1 MYSKIS
7 NIKNNYIYLKLHYGI
22 FIIMKFI
29 VETNIENIPEEFT
42 KIIKDFTN
50 DLRTTFPEYNM
61 LLLKYTLNENPL
73 KLYNYIGKII
83 IENYQYI
90 LSKNE
95 DLFSEETMQNTE
107 FLPRILFHYLW
118 NSEIS
123 SNTQV
128 AIWNYLSL
136 LFVTFSKNSI
146 EDLGDISLNDILSQI
161 IIVENEDKPV
171 QSESSGGSTSTSDFP
186 IPEDMP
192 EALKGFMGG
201 SLGKLAMELAK
212 DTISSGSNSNGN
224 PDLFGMMSKI
234 GSTID
239 NKIKSG
245 EISENDLLQETM
257 NMMNSF
263 GPGNMSAMMNMF
275 KKPERGVSD
284 MDMSPLQDI
293 LNSYKPNSSYGDK
306 KGQKTQDKK
315 RRQNLRS
322 NNPRNMADTNS
333 DESPEYTLPRFTD
346 EELEKIFS
354 SK

>member
-1 MYSKIS
+1 
-7 NIKNNYIYLKLHYGI
+7 
-22 FIIMKFI
+22 MKFI
-29 VETNIENIPEEFT
+29 IETNIDNIPEEFT
-42 KIIKDFTN
+42 KIIRDFTN

-61 LLLKYTLNENPL
+61 LLLKYTLNENPM
-73 KLYNYIGKII
+73 KLYNYIGKVII
-83 IENYQYI
+83 DNYQYI

-95 DLFSEETMQNTE
+95 ELFSEGTMQNTE

-123 SNTQV
+123 PNTQA

-136 LFVTFSKNSI
+136 LFVTISKNSI
-146 EDLGDISLNDILSQI
+146 EDLGDIDLNDILSQI
-161 IIVENEDKPV
+161 VIVENEDKSVDTEP
-171 QSESSGGSTSTSDFP
+171 SGERSIPTSDFP
-186 IPEDMP
+186 IPDDMP
-192 EALKGFMGG
+192 EAFKGLMGG

-212 DTISSGSNSNGN
+212 DTISSGSESGGS

-245 EISENDLLQETM
+245 EITENDLLQESM
-257 NMMNSF
+257 NMMSSF

-293 LNSYKPNSSYGDK
+293 LNNYNTNSSYNDK
-306 KGQKTQDKK
+306 KGQKTQDKR

-322 NNPRNMADTNS
+322 KNPRNMADTNS
-333 DESPEYTLPRFTD
+333 NESPDYTLPRFTD